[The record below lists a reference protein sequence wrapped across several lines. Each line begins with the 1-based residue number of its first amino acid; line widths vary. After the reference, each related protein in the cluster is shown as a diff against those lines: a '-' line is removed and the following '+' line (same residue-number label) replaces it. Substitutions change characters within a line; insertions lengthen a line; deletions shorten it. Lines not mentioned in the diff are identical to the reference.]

1 MEVMAQLV
9 HNNELEEERDEL
21 EEEHEEGRE
30 ELKVEC
36 EEETRMDIQKVG
48 QMVETAQK
56 WTCIFPSP
64 QYSSGK

>member
-21 EEEHEEGRE
+21 EEEREEERE
-30 ELKVEC
+30 ELEEEQ

-48 QMVETAQK
+48 QMVETAQSGP
-56 WTCIFPSP
+56 TFPSP
-64 QYSSGK
+64 QYSS